1 MTFKK
6 FSRVLTALVCLNLI
20 GGVPSSAVDNQPL
33 YPKEKRGI
41 LPSWDFVKRGF
52 KSCTKNCQDKKICVN
67 GGKNK
72 DWQWCLKNCSKK
84 QSNGQKWD
92 MDKLFQHVCK
102 SNTQG
107 QREMPG
113 GQKQVQREMPGGQKQ
128 GQGGMPGGQ
137 KTANAMKVLGLDPT
151 TATCD
156 ILKKQY
162 RKMAVQHH
170 PDKGGSTQK
179 MAEINDAND
188 VLRPLLCE

>member
-20 GGVPSSAVDNQPL
+20 GGVPSSAADNQPL

-84 QSNGQKWD
+84 QANGQKWD

-113 GQKQVQREMPGGQKQ
+113 GQKTV
-128 GQGGMPGGQ
+128 
-137 KTANAMKVLGLDPT
+137 NAMKVLGLDPN

-156 ILKKQY
+156 TLKKQY
-162 RKMAVQHH
+162 RKMALQHH
-170 PDKGGSTQK
+170 PDRGGSTEK
-179 MAEINDAND
+179 MKEINGAND